1 MNLTLEGKRK
11 SIGFTYALNGL
22 KEVFQSEHN
31 FRLHMLSIVL
41 VVIAGCYF
49 DIDTI
54 EWLAVII
61 VMGLVV
67 TTEMVNTAIE
77 EIINYVKPEIH
88 PAAKKI
94 KDIAAGAVLIA
105 SLTALIVGVVI
116 FIPKI
121 F

>member
-1 MNLTLEGKRK
+1 
-11 SIGFTYALNGL
+11 
-22 KEVFQSEHN
+22 
-31 FRLHMLSIVL
+31 MLAIVL
-41 VVIAGCYF
+41 VVIAGYYF
-49 DIDTI
+49 EIDTI
-54 EWLAVII
+54 EWVAVITVI
-61 VMGLVV
+61 GLVV

-77 EIINYVKPEIH
+77 ETINYVKPEIH

-121 F
+121 L